1 MKYPPV
7 EDVGQIIEKAYTVRD
22 RIERKPKSR
31 KMNAKFCFC
40 LPPFIL
46 FSPCFLI
53 CTVLTFFFDLLY
65 ICKR

>member
-31 KMNAKFCFC
+31 KAHKFSKIIHFSY
-40 LPPFIL
+40 L
-46 FSPCFLI
+46 FSFY
-53 CTVLTFFFDLLY
+53 FF
-65 ICKR
+65 I